1 MPAARRTWTLGDR
14 LTHRHN
20 PEMGVGLVVEVQE
33 RAVVVEF
40 PGGVR
45 LRLAE
50 ASDALVPVAAVAVI
64 GALVASTTFLI
75 GKGVGAGVG

>member
-40 PGGVR
+40 PGGLR

-50 ASDALVPVAAVAVI
+50 ASDALVPVAADGLSPTGRA
-64 GALVASTTFLI
+64 GDPEFLQEP
-75 GKGVGAGVG
+75 AP